1 MVKNSERYVP
11 KFHAE
16 LNIESVLIA
25 PLVAAS
31 KANVMMLSGQA
42 R

>member
-31 KANVMMLSGQA
+31 KLMS
-42 R
+42 